1 MSFASKPSKS
11 RTTKRE
17 IATQA
22 RRTADSAST
31 QMKTVVTFFKN
42 LIKHVKEEAI
52 EEYVEQ
58 DFAQAGQ
65 LKRDLNGLMNWRAG
79 IDERLGLLELDMRS
93 VDGLVF
99 QMMQE
104 CKNLAAIG
112 DLGSFTIAGHT
123 LQSEDG
129 VLAMIQPLPGKNITT
144 QSTPA

>member
-1 MSFASKPSKS
+1 
-11 RTTKRE
+11 
-17 IATQA
+17 
-22 RRTADSAST
+22 
-31 QMKTVVTFFKN
+31 
-42 LIKHVKEEAI
+42 
-52 EEYVEQ
+52 
-58 DFAQAGQ
+58 
-65 LKRDLNGLMNWRAG
+65 
-79 IDERLGLLELDMRS
+79 MRS